1 MATRN
6 FIHLPRKNSNGP
18 IGLVTRRVFVFDR
31 RRPTYMIGSEQS

>member
-6 FIHLPRKNSNGP
+6 FINLPRKNSNGP

-31 RRPTYMIGSEQS
+31 RCPTYMIGSEQS